1 MSPFPRENRAMQSLF
16 EILATLAA
24 GLFAGAA
31 VYINLVEHPA
41 RMLLDT
47 RSAAAQWAPSYGRAT
62 LMQAPLA
69 VMGFLCG
76 TAAWYVGSGT
86 AWLAAGLLL
95 GAVVPF
101 TLIVI
106 MPTNRR
112 LLDPSRDRDSSETRA
127 LLDHWAKLH
136 AVRSV
141 LGLAAFVLCSWGGP

>member
-1 MSPFPRENRAMQSLF
+1 MQSTL
-16 EILATLAA
+16 EMLATLAS

-31 VYINLVEHPA
+31 IYITLVEHPA
-41 RMLLDT
+41 RMRLDT
-47 RSAAAQWAPSYGRAT
+47 LNAVVQWAPSYARAT

-69 VMGFLCG
+69 LLGLASAL
-76 TAAWYVGSGT
+76 TAWWMGSGT
-86 AWLAAGLLL
+86 VWLVAGLLL

-112 LLDPSRDRDSSETRA
+112 LLDPSLNRDSSETRA
-127 LLDHWAKLH
+127 LLEQWAKLH

-141 LGLAAFVLCSWGGP
+141 LGLTAFVLCSWGDK

>member
-1 MSPFPRENRAMQSLF
+1 LLEFLAMLS
-16 EILATLAA
+16 A

-31 VYINLVEHPA
+31 IYINLVEHPA
-41 RMLLDT
+41 RMKLDT
-47 RSAAAQWAPSYGRAT
+47 RNAAAQWAPSYARAT

-69 VMGFLCG
+69 MTGFLG
-76 TAAWYVGSGT
+76 ATAAWWMGSGT

-112 LLDPSRDRDSSETRA
+112 LLDPSRNRDSSETRA
-127 LLDHWAKLH
+127 LLEHWAKLH

-141 LGLAAFVLCSWGGP
+141 LGLAAFVLCSWGNK